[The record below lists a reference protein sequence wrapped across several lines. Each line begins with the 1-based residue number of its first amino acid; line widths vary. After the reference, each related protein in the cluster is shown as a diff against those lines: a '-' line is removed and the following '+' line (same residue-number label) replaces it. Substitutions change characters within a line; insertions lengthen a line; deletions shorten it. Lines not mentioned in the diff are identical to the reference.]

1 MMLTEIHLQH
11 LEFFSFHGLYP
22 NEKKEGNRFVVDVKI
37 RLQVPENPEN
47 EDLSCSVD
55 YAAVYALV
63 KAEMDQPCA
72 LLESL
77 VQRIL
82 GRITKVFPQIIRT
95 DVTVAKANPA
105 IGGLCKQVSVHSF
118 VENL

>member
-1 MMLTEIHLQH
+1 MMLTEIHLQQ
-11 LEFFSFHGLYP
+11 LDFFSYHGKYP
-22 NEKKEGNRFVVDVKI
+22 MEKKEGNRFVVDVKMC
-37 RLQVPENPEN
+37 LQIPENPDN
-47 EDLSCSVD
+47 EDLSVTVD

-82 GRITKVFPQIIRT
+82 GRISKTFPQIVRT

-105 IGGLCKQVSVHSF
+105 FGGLCKHVSVHSF
-118 VENL
+118 IEKP